1 MISLVAYSS
10 AIFCTLEAMSRVYTY
25 GQDPLTPMTDL
36 SNNYHQ
42 LKRTWLWTWKGR
54 LTPSGLANAL
64 DIFHQCSMTAAD
76 ADPTNGARNANLIAD
91 LTRVFVWLEL
101 LYKDDRKQ
109 WTMSILSD

>member
-1 MISLVAYSS
+1 MISLAAYSL
-10 AIFCTLEAMSRVYTY
+10 ATVWNMKAKRREYTY
-25 GQDPLTPMTDL
+25 GHVPLTPMTDL

-76 ADPTNGARNANLIAD
+76 ADPTNGARNANFIVD
-91 LTRVFVWLEL
+91 LTSISVWLEL
-101 LYKDDRKQ
+101 
-109 WTMSILSD
+109 I